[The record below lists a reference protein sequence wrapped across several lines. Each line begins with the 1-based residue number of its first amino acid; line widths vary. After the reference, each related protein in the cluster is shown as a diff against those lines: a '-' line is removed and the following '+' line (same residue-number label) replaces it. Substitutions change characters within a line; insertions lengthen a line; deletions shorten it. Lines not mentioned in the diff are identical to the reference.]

1 MFAVGTE
8 DTLIYENLKIF
19 KAHMDELGFKP
30 YYYVVE
36 GYRHEWRFWNVAI
49 EKALDFFGL
58 EKTGDSVF

>member
-1 MFAVGTE
+1 
-8 DTLIYENLKIF
+8 
-19 KAHMDELGFKP
+19 MDELGFKP